1 MLIEAVKL
9 TNFRNFETAELH
21 PREGV
26 NVFYGDNGAGKTN
39 LLEAIFTLCLGKSQR
54 GARDIM
60 MVREGSDYFRLEG
73 KGRLNGRTVELS
85 CAYQQGGRKRFTV
98 DDNPAR
104 ISRLY
109 EYFALISMAP
119 EDIYLFAGAPRDRR
133 AFCDLHLS
141 QSSPVYLSDLTSY
154 QKALAQ
160 KNAWLK
166 DARNEACP
174 FDDLLIKIGA
184 SLMRRR
190 REFIGKLADT
200 APGYYDSIS
209 TTQERFAL
217 RYAPS
222 VSFDSPEDIEQA
234 FAEKLAAR
242 RERERIM
249 ETALVGPHRDDIEF
263 FIGAFPARGYGSQGE
278 LRSAA
283 VSVMM
288 AAADYLEAKREEQPI
303 LLLDDIFAELD
314 TQRRDNLARLF
325 DRFTQI
331 FLTTALEPP
340 ERLREKAK
348 TCIVENGTIREA

>member
-9 TNFRNFETAELH
+9 TNFRNFEAAELH
-21 PREGV
+21 PHDGV
-26 NVFYGDNGAGKTN
+26 TIFYGDNGAGKTN
-39 LLEAIFTLCLGKSQR
+39 LLEAIFTLCLGRSQR

-73 KGRLNGRTVELS
+73 MGRLDGRTVELS
-85 CAYQQGGRKRFTV
+85 CAYQKGGRKRFML
-98 DDNPAR
+98 DENPAR
-104 ISRLY
+104 VSRLY

-119 EDIYLFAGAPRDRR
+119 EDLSLFVGAPRDRR

-141 QSSPVYLSDLTSY
+141 QSSPIYLSDLTSY

-166 DARNEACP
+166 EGRQEACP
-174 FDDLLIKIGA
+174 FDELLIKSGA
-184 SLMRRR
+184 ALMRRR
-190 REFIGKLADT
+190 QEYITRLAT
-200 APGYYDSIS
+200 SAPEYYDTIS
-209 TTQERFAL
+209 ATKERFAMQ
-217 RYAPS
+217 YAPN
-222 VSFDSPEDIEQA
+222 VSFEAPTQIEEV

-242 RERERIM
+242 RERERLM
-249 ETALVGPHRDDIEF
+249 EIALVGPHRDDIEF

-283 VSVMM
+283 VAVMM
-288 AAADYLEAKREEQPI
+288 AAADYLEDKREEQPI

-314 TQRRDNLARLF
+314 PGRRDNLARLF

-340 ERLREKAK
+340 ERLRKKAK
-348 TCIVENGTIREA
+348 TCIVEDGTIREV